1 MSDYD
6 KISNAVE
13 KAIKIALNRMEDKE
27 LTSQDQEILGGMY
40 ADLSR
45 KIAELEAEKKIL
57 NLYLNFAED
66 DNDIFS

>member
-13 KAIKIALNRMEDKE
+13 KAIKIALNRMENKE

-57 NLYLNFAED
+57 NLYLNFSED